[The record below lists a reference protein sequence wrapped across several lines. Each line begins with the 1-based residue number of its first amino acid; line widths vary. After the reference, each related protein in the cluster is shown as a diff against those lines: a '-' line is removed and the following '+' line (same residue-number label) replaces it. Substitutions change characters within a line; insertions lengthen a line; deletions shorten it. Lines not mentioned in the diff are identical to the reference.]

1 MNKNTLLAF
10 TSILVLTA
18 ACIFVGLSGVIV
30 ALLLTQNNDI
40 VPISEAD
47 RQAQDAAVLNIA
59 SNYVNSGELETA
71 RSDLAGLGIPN
82 PDQYVAFMID
92 RYLQENRSPEDEAL
106 QNLYQL
112 AIALGSNTEAM
123 AALLE
128 PPTPTPANTDTPTPL
143 PTETPTEVPTL
154 EPTATETPVPLPTNT
169 PIPTETPTEAPTE
182 EPTATETPIPVDTP
196 TPAPPTNTPEPTA
209 TPEPEKPAV
218 DFRIAEER
226 MYTIDENGGCRGS
239 HQIFVTVLDVN
250 GNPLD
255 GVGVVDTYGA
265 VPMHMSGEK
274 GPGKLEYDLWNNGFQ
289 ITVAQDTNGA
299 PVTSEV
305 TAKLSSWDEDIP
317 DEWLVQNGYC
327 ADMADCAVRKGSNQ
341 LCRGHYSYSVIF
353 QKTH

>member
-1 MNKNTLLAF
+1 MNRNTLLAI

-18 ACIFVGLSGVIV
+18 ACIFVGLSGVV
-30 ALLLTQNNDI
+30 AALLLTQDNG
-40 VPISEAD
+40 VAPISEAD
-47 RQAQDAAVLNIA
+47 RQAQDAQVLAIA
-59 SNYVNSGELETA
+59 ASYASTKEVDTA
-71 RSDLAGLGIPN
+71 RSQLDALGIPN

-92 RYLQENRSPEDEAL
+92 RYLQENRSHDDQSL

-112 AIALGSNTEAM
+112 AVALGSSTEAM

-128 PPTPTPANTDTPTPL
+128 QPTPTATNTATPL
-143 PTETPTEVPTL
+143 PTETPTDVPTE
-154 EPTATETPVPLPTNT
+154 EPIPTETAMPMPTDT
-169 PIPTETPTEAPTE
+169 PIPIPTETPTEEPTE
-182 EPTATETPIPVDTP
+182 EPTPTETPIPEDTP

-218 DFRIAEER
+218 DFAIAEQR

-239 HQIFVTVLDVN
+239 HQIFVTILDVN

-289 ITVAQDTNGA
+289 LTVAQDANGA

-327 ADMADCAVRKGSNQ
+327 ADMGDCAVRKGSNQ

-353 QKTH
+353 KKTH